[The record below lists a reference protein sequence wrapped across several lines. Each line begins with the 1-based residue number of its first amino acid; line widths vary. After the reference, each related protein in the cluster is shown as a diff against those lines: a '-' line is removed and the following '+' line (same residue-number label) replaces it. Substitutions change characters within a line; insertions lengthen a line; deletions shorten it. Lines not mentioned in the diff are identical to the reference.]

1 MVSSVTL
8 RFRFAVSWNLPYLT
22 AMLITRIDG
31 MVSYAFGRCK
41 LSKTRAPR
49 AYQNAPALIMR
60 FSRSFPFM
68 RTATHRSCQCYQEPT
83 FRILYVGSD
92 QELLVALRTVLL
104 RPEYHIVSC
113 ADRSSAI
120 LFLKGDPRYDLL
132 LFDLE
137 LHGSTG
143 LKLARLAQSLP
154 HRRRTPKVIATSN
167 EITGSLEELARK
179 AGVNECLTQTEDA
192 DELSRTIMRLLERE
206 AAS

>member
-1 MVSSVTL
+1 
-8 RFRFAVSWNLPYLT
+8 
-22 AMLITRIDG
+22 
-31 MVSYAFGRCK
+31 
-41 LSKTRAPR
+41 
-49 AYQNAPALIMR
+49 
-60 FSRSFPFM
+60 M
-68 RTATHRSCQCYQEPT
+68 RTATHRSCQCYQEPK

-113 ADRSSAI
+113 ADPSSGI
-120 LFLKGDPRYDLL
+120 LFLKDDPRYDLL

-179 AGVNECLTQTEDA
+179 AGVNECLTKREDA
-192 DELSRTIMRLLERE
+192 GGLSQTIMRLLER
-206 AAS
+206 AAPR

>member
-1 MVSSVTL
+1 
-8 RFRFAVSWNLPYLT
+8 
-22 AMLITRIDG
+22 
-31 MVSYAFGRCK
+31 
-41 LSKTRAPR
+41 
-49 AYQNAPALIMR
+49 
-60 FSRSFPFM
+60 
-68 RTATHRSCQCYQEPT
+68 
-83 FRILYVGSD
+83 
-92 QELLVALRTVLL
+92 
-104 RPEYHIVSC
+104 
-113 ADRSSAI
+113 
-120 LFLKGDPRYDLL
+120 L